1 MILRTQ
7 HKPVMFGSVLHNH
20 CISTS
25 VKLETSTT
33 QREDD
38 PALVTP
44 CSYSR
49 QEMREGAKKEDKEES
64 RNTNERQAECKRC
77 IFLKG
82 LWRLPWL
89 SFKSSMIRLPGLFMH
104 HFCNFCPSPSR
115 AASRLDLNSSMTFHD
130 HVTMSFVTP
139 LQRRTVNE
147 TADPVNENN
156 ETVRSWSR
164 RGRSCHRCITP
175 AAE

>member
-64 RNTNERQAECKRC
+64 RNTNEKRAECKRC
-77 IFLKG
+77 IFFNG
-82 LWRLPWL
+82 LWRLLWL
-89 SFKSSMIRLPGLFMH
+89 AFKSSMIRLRGFFMH
-104 HFCNFCPSPSR
+104 HFCNCPSPSR

-147 TADPVNENN
+147 T
-156 ETVRSWSR
+156 VRFWSR
-164 RGRSCHRCITP
+164 RGRSCHRCNTP

>member
-64 RNTNERQAECKRC
+64 RNTNERPAEYKRRM
-77 IFLKG
+77 FLKG

-89 SFKSSMIRLPGLFMH
+89 SFKSSMIRLRGLFM
-104 HFCNFCPSPSR
+104 HFCNFCPSPK
-115 AASRLDLNSSMTFHD
+115 
-130 HVTMSFVTP
+130 
-139 LQRRTVNE
+139 
-147 TADPVNENN
+147 
-156 ETVRSWSR
+156 
-164 RGRSCHRCITP
+164 
-175 AAE
+175 